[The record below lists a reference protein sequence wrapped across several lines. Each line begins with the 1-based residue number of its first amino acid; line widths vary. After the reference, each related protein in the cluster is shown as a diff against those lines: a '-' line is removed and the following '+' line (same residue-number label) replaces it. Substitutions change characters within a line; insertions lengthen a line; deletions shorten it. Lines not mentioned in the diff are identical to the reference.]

1 MVKKLSAEAVANL
14 LNERLSTVFKVD
26 PKDSSDEQ
34 IYKASA
40 MILKD
45 LMAKEYESYS
55 KNVKKENRKQV
66 CYFCMEFLM
75 GRSLKNT
82 LFSLGLTSAFEKAYA
97 KLGVKPERI
106 YEQEP
111 DAGLGNGGLGRLA
124 ACFLDGLASQDIPA
138 FGYSIKYEY
147 GIFRQK
153 LVDGWQTE
161 MPDFW
166 LPGGEVWLT
175 EHPDEAVEVRFDG
188 HIEESWDGPYH
199 KVEHKDYIPV
209 MAVPSDLMVPGYDGK
224 GYSVLR
230 LWTAKANGFNMKL
243 FNEGDYLRAM
253 EQNAMAEV
261 ISKVL
266 YPSDNHIEGKS
277 LRLKQQYFFVSAS
290 VEDIIRKFLKNCDD
304 MSKLPER
311 YAIHINDT
319 HPALVIPELMRVL
332 LDECGFEWDKA
343 WEIVTKTV
351 AYTNHTVMREAL
363 ECWPVDL
370 FRERLPRIYQIIKE
384 IDNRSRR
391 EIWEKTQDVDYVER
405 TAIISNGIVRMANLS
420 VIGGHMVNGVSE
432 LHSEI
437 LKNTVFNDYYRL
449 YPEKFTN
456 VTNGIAHRRWLCQ
469 SNPGLTSLLDKTI
482 GTSYKTDAAK
492 LADFNKYK
500 DDAAVLEQLEKIK
513 YENKVRLSNYV
524 KRTQGIDLDPNT
536 MFDVQA
542 KRLHEYKRQHMNAL
556 HILADY
562 LAIKANPNGEFL
574 PKTYLFA
581 AKAAPGYYLAKDII
595 KFISNIAKMIDND
608 PDVKGRIKVAYLEDY
623 RVSLAELLMPSA
635 DISEQISLAGT
646 EASGTGN
653 MKLMINGAVTL
664 GTEDGA
670 NVEIHRAVGDD
681 NIIIFGMRS
690 DEVAALKPIYNPTE
704 VYRTNSVINSV
715 IGLMSNPHSGVE
727 AQSVASSLVNSD
739 PYMVLQDF
747 DSYCD
752 AHRKA
757 DALYR
762 DKNAWYKA
770 SLTNIAQA
778 GIFASDRS
786 IRDYANNIWHTPIG
800 K

>member
-1 MVKKLSAEAVANL
+1 MVKKLTPDEVTDL
-14 LNERLSTVFKVD
+14 LESTLSTEFKVD
-26 PKDSSDEQ
+26 PKDASDEQ
-34 IYKASA
+34 IYKASVIA
-40 MILKD
+40 LKS
-45 LMAKEYESYS
+45 LMERDYESYA
-55 KNVKKENRKQV
+55 KKAKKENRKQV

-82 LFSLGLTSAFEKAYA
+82 LFNLGLTDSFDKAYK
-97 KLGVKPERI
+97 KLGVKIDRI

-124 ACFLDGLASQDIPA
+124 ACFLDGLASQGIPA

-161 MPDFW
+161 LPDFW

-188 HIEESWDGPYH
+188 KIEESWDDGLH

-209 MAVPSDLMVPGYDGK
+209 MAVPSDLMVAGYDGK

-230 LWTAKANGFNMKL
+230 LWTAKANGFDMKL

-277 LRLKQQYFFVSAS
+277 LRLKQQYFLVSAS
-290 VEDIIRKFLKNCDD
+290 VTDIVHKFLRSGGD
-304 MSKLPER
+304 MKKLPEKF
-311 YAIHINDT
+311 AFHINDT

-332 LDECGFEWDKA
+332 LDDCGFSWELAWD
-343 WEIVTKTV
+343 IVTKTV

-370 FRERLPRIYQIIKE
+370 FKARLPRIYQIIKE

-391 EIWEKTQDVDYVER
+391 EIWQKTQDVDYVER
-405 TAIISNGIVRMANLS
+405 TAIVSNGIVRMANLS

-437 LKNTVFNDYYRL
+437 LKNTVFNDYYNI

-469 SNPGLTSLLDKTI
+469 SNPGLTTLLDSTI
-482 GTSYKTDAAK
+482 GTGYKSDAAK
-492 LADFNKYK
+492 LSDFLKYK
-500 DDAAVLEQLEKIK
+500 DDPAILEELEKIK
-513 YENKVRLSNYV
+513 RENKVRLSNYV
-524 KRTQGIDLDPNT
+524 KRSQNIDLDPDT
-536 MFDVQA
+536 LFDVQA
-542 KRLHEYKRQHMNAL
+542 KRLHEYKRQHMNAM

-595 KFISNIAKMIDND
+595 KLINNISIMIDND
-608 PDVKGRIKVAYLEDY
+608 PDVRGRIKVAYLEDY

-681 NIIIFGMRS
+681 NIIIFGMQS
-690 DEVAALKPIYNPTE
+690 DEVASLKPIYNPSE
-704 VYRTNSVINSV
+704 IYRNNSVINNV
-715 IGLMSNPHSGVE
+715 INLMKNPHSGVE
-727 AQSVASSLVNSD
+727 AQSVVGSLVSND
-739 PYMVLQDF
+739 PYMVLRDF

-752 AHRKA
+752 AHRRA
-757 DALYR
+757 DALY
-762 DKNAWYKA
+762 KNKSAWDKA
-770 SLTNIAQA
+770 SLVNIASA
-778 GIFASDRS
+778 GIFAADRS
-786 IRDYANNIWHTPIG
+786 IRDYANNIWHTPI